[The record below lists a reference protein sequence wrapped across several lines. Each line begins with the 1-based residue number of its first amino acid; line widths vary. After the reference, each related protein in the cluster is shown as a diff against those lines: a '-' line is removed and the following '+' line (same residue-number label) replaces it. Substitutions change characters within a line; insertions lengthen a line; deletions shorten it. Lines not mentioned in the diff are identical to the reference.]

1 MSRIPQDALRS
12 LHGLH
17 SSDPHPLLADRDS
30 ATNNAPLSRPSRS
43 KPGRSDSPVEG
54 DIDRLDE
61 SLGTLTIDPQ
71 SGKSSFFG
79 QSAGM
84 EVCLA
89 LVSAHDN
96 MSHFS
101 K

>member
-1 MSRIPQDALRS
+1 MSRIRQDALRS

-30 ATNNAPLSRPSRS
+30 ATKNAPLSGRSRS
-43 KPGRSDSPVEG
+43 KPDSPIEG

-84 EVCLA
+84 EVCIVLF
-89 LVSAHDN
+89 SAHGN

-101 K
+101 E